1 MIPTA
6 SDSGYL
12 AYCGWCAHYVR
23 VPEAFARSAES
34 ARYVCPA
41 GRARRDAHPQLRLC
55 VRGCGHFPNVGMTSQ
70 GIRQGTPEDCPACGE
85 PQDGRN
91 RVTELDDAF
100 RHVACAACGHTW
112 IWDDSPHGE
121 QEGRER

>member
-12 AYCGWCAHYVR
+12 AYCGWCAHYVG
-23 VPEAFARSAES
+23 VPESVARSTEIV
-34 ARYVCPA
+34 RYVCPA
-41 GRARRDAHPQLRLC
+41 GRARSSAHPQLRLC
-55 VRGCGHFPNVGMTSQ
+55 VGACAHRPGFGWTSQ

-85 PQDGRN
+85 PQYGRN
-91 RVTELDDAF
+91 RVTELDEAF

-112 IWDDSPHGE
+112 IWDDSPHE
-121 QEGRER
+121 QEGRDR